1 MVCATFGHE
10 SAFSGDSATFMGT
23 HQIKQGLNLPIGGVA
38 DPDVLEA
45 VRVREVAIIG
55 RDYPGLR
62 PKLHVAP
69 GDRVR
74 QGQLLV
80 TDARN
85 RSLRLTAPAPGRIRA
100 VNRGERR
107 RLESVVIAIEGE
119 GHVGFSAAA
128 GRGPASAA
136 GLRELLLESGL
147 WSAFRNRPFGRVPDP
162 AAEPVA
168 LFVTAMETE
177 PLAPPIEAQ
186 LTGGED
192 DFARGVRA
200 LRQLT
205 AGPVFVCR
213 GPEDQLPDIDGE
225 RVRVE
230 VFEGP
235 HPAGLA
241 GTHIHRLAP
250 VSRTRAVWSLHA
262 VDVVAIGHLLR
273 TGRLKNERVVA
284 LAGPGVRRPRLLS
297 VRAGASLEELT
308 HGELTGEQNRLI
320 SGSVLSGRAAT
331 GPATSFL
338 GRFDRQISVLPEG
351 GGRHQPAWLTLG
363 LDVYTATGAYVS
375 AFRPASS
382 LRFSTAAHGAPR
394 AMIPLEAF
402 DAVMPL
408 DILPTP
414 LLRAISAR
422 DTVRAEDLGC
432 LELLEEDL
440 ALCTLVDPGKGNW
453 GDELRDILD
462 LIEKEG

>member
-1 MVCATFGHE
+1 
-10 SAFSGDSATFMGT
+10 MGT
-23 HQIKQGLNLPIGGVA
+23 HQIKQGLDLPIGGAA
-38 DPDVLEA
+38 DPEVLEA
-45 VRVREVAIIG
+45 VRVREVAIVG

-85 RSLRLTAPAPGRIRA
+85 RNLRLTAPAPGRIKA

-119 GHVGFSAAA
+119 GHAGFSA
-128 GRGPASAA
+128 GPRPASAA
-136 GLRELLLESGL
+136 GVRELLVESGL
-147 WSAFRNRPFGRVPDP
+147 WSAFRTRPFGRVPDP
-162 AAEPVA
+162 AGEPAA

-177 PLAPPIEAQ
+177 PLAPPVEAQ
-186 LTGGED
+186 LSGSED
-192 DFARGVRA
+192 DFARGVDA
-200 LRQLT
+200 LTHLT
-205 AGPVFVCR
+205 AGPVYVCR
-213 GPEDQLPDIDGE
+213 GPGDRLPDLEGGRI
-225 RVRVE
+225 RVE
-230 VFEGP
+230 VFDGP

-250 VSRTRAVWSLHA
+250 VSRTRVVWSLHA
-262 VDVVAIGHLLR
+262 VDVAGIGHLLR
-273 TGRLKNERVVA
+273 TGRLRNERVVA

-308 HGELTGEQNRLI
+308 RGEFTGEQNRLI
-320 SGSVLSGRAAT
+320 SGSVLSGRAVT

-351 GGRHQPAWLTLG
+351 GGRSQPAWLTLG
-363 LDVYTATGAYVS
+363 SDVYTATGAYVS
-375 AFRPASS
+375 AFRSARS

>member
-1 MVCATFGHE
+1 MPDL
-10 SAFSGDSATFMGT
+10 SAVFMGT
-23 HQIKQGLNLPIGGVA
+23 HQIKRGLNLPIGGAA

-45 VRVREVAIIG
+45 VRVREVAILG

-62 PKLHVAP
+62 PKLHVAA

-85 RSLRLTAPAPGRIRA
+85 RGLRLTAPAAGRIKA
-100 VNRGERR
+100 VNRGPRR
-107 RLESVVIAIEGE
+107 RLDSVVIAVEGD
-119 GHVGFSAAA
+119 GQVGFAADSAARPLSA
-128 GRGPASAA
+128 TSLRG
-136 GLRELLLESGL
+136 LLLESGL
-147 WSAFRNRPFGRVPDP
+147 WTAFRTRPFGHVPDP
-162 AAEPVA
+162 AAEPAA

-177 PLAPPIEAQ
+177 PLAPPVEAQ
-186 LTGGED
+186 LTGLED
-192 DFARGVRA
+192 DLARGLEA
-200 LRQLT
+200 LKLLT
-205 AGPVFVCR
+205 DGPVYVCR
-213 GPEDQLPDIDGE
+213 GPTDRLPEFAGDGI
-225 RVRVE
+225 RVE

-250 VSRTRAVWSLHA
+250 VSRTRPVWSLHA
-262 VDVVAIGHLLR
+262 VDAAAIGHLLR
-273 TGRLKNERVVA
+273 TGRLKSERVVA

-308 HGELTGEQNRLI
+308 RGELTGDSNQLI
-320 SGSVLSGRAAT
+320 SGSVLSGHAAST
-331 GPATSFL
+331 PAVAFL

-351 GGRHQPAWLTLG
+351 GGRQQPAWLTLG
-363 LDVYTATGAYVS
+363 ANVYTATGAYLS
-375 AFRPASS
+375 AFRSPDS
-382 LRFSTAAHGAPR
+382 LRFSTAAHGAQR

-453 GDELRDILD
+453 GDELRDVLD

>member
-1 MVCATFGHE
+1 
-10 SAFSGDSATFMGT
+10 MGT
-23 HQIKQGLNLPIGGVA
+23 HQIKQGLDLPIGGAA

-45 VRVREVAIIG
+45 VRVREVAVVG
-55 RDYPGLR
+55 RDFPGLR
-62 PKLHVAP
+62 PKVHVEV

-80 TDARN
+80 SDARN
-85 RSLRLTAPAPGRIRA
+85 RGLRLTATAPGRIKA
-100 VNRGERR
+100 VNRGDRR
-107 RLESVVIAIEGE
+107 RLESVVIGVEGD
-119 GHVGFSAAA
+119 GHVGFSVDVS
-128 GRGPASAA
+128 GKPLSAEA
-136 GLRELLLESGL
+136 LRALLLESGL
-147 WSAFRNRPFGRVPDP
+147 WSAFRSRPFGRVPDP
-162 AAEPVA
+162 AAQPAA

-177 PLAPPIEAQ
+177 PLAPSIEAQ
-186 LTGGED
+186 LAGAEED
-192 DFARGVRA
+192 LGRGLRA
-200 LRQLT
+200 LTQLT

-213 GPEDQLPDIDGE
+213 GPRDRLPDAGGE
-225 RVRVE
+225 RIREE

-241 GTHIHRLAP
+241 GTHINRLAP
-250 VSRTRAVWSLHA
+250 VSRNRPVWSLHA
-262 VDVVAIGHLLR
+262 VDAAAIGHLLR

-284 LAGPGVRRPRLLS
+284 LAGPGVKRPRLLS
-297 VRAGASLEELT
+297 VRAGASIEELT
-308 HGELTGEQNRLI
+308 RDELTEGPNRMI
-320 SGSVLSGRAAT
+320 SGSVLSGYAVTR
-331 GPATSFL
+331 PATRFL

-351 GGRHQPAWLTLG
+351 GDRRQPAWLTVG
-363 LDVYTATGAYVS
+363 ADVYTATGAYVS
-375 AFRPASS
+375 AFRSPES

-394 AMIPLEAF
+394 AMIPLETF

-440 ALCTLVDPGKGNW
+440 ALCTVVDPGKANW
-453 GDELRDILD
+453 GDELRDVLD